1 MITNFD
7 KKVIRENLSEIEQ
20 IEDYLFKLT
29 GGRNESVLADI
40 WTDLYDLLEEY
51 RYYSN
56 IE

>member
-7 KKVIRENLSEIEQ
+7 KKVIRENISEIEQ

-40 WTDLYDLLEEY
+40 WQDLYDLLGEY
-51 RYYSN
+51 RNYSN

>member
-29 GGRNESVLADI
+29 GARNESVLADI
-40 WTDLYDLLEEY
+40 WQDLYDLLDEY
-51 RYYSN
+51 RHYSN

>member
-29 GGRNESVLADI
+29 GARNE
-40 WTDLYDLLEEY
+40 
-51 RYYSN
+51 
-56 IE
+56 

>member
-29 GGRNESVLADI
+29 AGRNESVLADI
-40 WTDLYDLLEEY
+40 WSDLYDLLEEY
-51 RYYSN
+51 RYYIN

>member
-1 MITNFD
+1 MITYFD
-7 KKVIRENLSEIEQ
+7 KKVIRENISEIEQ

-40 WTDLYDLLEEY
+40 WQDLYDLLGEY
-51 RYYSN
+51 RDSSN

>member
-1 MITNFD
+1 MITYFD
-7 KKVIRENLSEIEQ
+7 KKVIRENISEIEQ

-40 WTDLYDLLEEY
+40 WQDLYDLLGEY
-51 RYYSN
+51 RNSSN